1 MQVFIKYIL
10 KSILEKKVR
19 LVLLLSASMISV
31 ALLVGALSAYDTL
44 QELLK
49 KQLKEVYGDYNVEIN
64 VSDEA
69 EQYFFKSDLLDDVK
83 AQKKLEM
90 VNTTAS
96 YEEDCMVTFIGTNI
110 YEVNKMPNFILLE
123 GDNKSIQDK
132 GLIISE
138 NTANR
143 FNLKLNDKIELDILD
158 TKKEFAIVGI
168 CTNTGLMS
176 RDTSKS
182 FTVIGD
188 IEAITEIYGV
198 ESDVCSSALLE
209 VDYGSLT
216 PGEWVKQFNNE
227 KKDDELM
234 AKITTDEMGV
244 NAQLDWLKVPL
255 VCMIVI
261 ILIMTIFIM
270 VSTFKLIIIERLPIF
285 GTFLSQGCSYVML
298 KGLLYTESLMY
309 GMASGMLGCGLGIVV
324 QKIIADAA
332 NPLKQY
338 GIKAEVTLEP
348 LYLIAGLSTAM
359 IVALVSTGISL
370 KSLKKHQV
378 KDIILNN
385 NTGSKESS
393 KGSIMGII
401 FLGIVA
407 VLYCVNR
414 RIDNVGAIPALILFF
429 AGIICLE
436 SRMIEIVITG
446 IEKIFEKN
454 FVAGKLALR
463 NIKTSALLKSTI
475 LLMTVC
481 LIAIT
486 MMISVGDAIINSI
499 NDAYSKM
506 NYEINVIMDSKNQQY
521 VETILEKYKEEKRID
536 KIVSTISFTGH
547 LDGDASKILTMVA
560 VEPEEYYNFET
571 YMYYSDKKQQLDEV
585 GKKEGIILAKQVA
598 NNYAIEIGD
607 TVNITYGNKE
617 VRLEVL
623 SILDARMFSDGNY
636 NIISQDTAKKLF
648 GLNYATEY
656 YLSTKGNVKVLMQ
669 DLGSDLKGMGTL
681 LYSKDELIQ
690 LQKDNISMLTDVLE
704 LITFLTILIGAIS
717 SFSNVAINCIQRRKE
732 LAVLRTVGMTDAK
745 CTYMLILEGIS
756 QAIFSLSFAMLS
768 TIIINKLFVG
778 IFEFMEM
785 DLRMKFPME
794 KIPMLCIGVFGLVM
808 LLSVMTVLKSKR
820 LNVIHEIKYE

>member
-1 MQVFIKYIL
+1 MQVFVNYIL
-10 KSILEKKVR
+10 KSILEKKMR
-19 LVLLLSASMISV
+19 LVLLLGASMISV

-49 KQLKEVYGDYNVEIN
+49 KQMQGVYAEYNVEIN

-69 EQYFFKSDLLDDVK
+69 EHYFFKADLLDDVK

-90 VNTTAS
+90 VNSTAS
-96 YEEDCMVTFIGTNI
+96 YEEDCIVTFIGTNT
-110 YEVNKMPNFILLE
+110 YELNEMPNFILLE
-123 GDNKSIQDK
+123 GSINLIQDK
-132 GLIISE
+132 GIIISE
-138 NTANR
+138 STANK
-143 FNLKLNDKIELDILD
+143 FNLRLNDKIELDILN
-158 TKKEFAIVGI
+158 TTKEFVIVGI

-182 FTVIGD
+182 FAVIGN

-198 ESDVCSSALLE
+198 ASNVCSSVLLE
-209 VDYGSLT
+209 VDYGLLT

-244 NAQLDWLKVPL
+244 NAQLDWLKIPL
-255 VCMIVI
+255 ACMIGI

-270 VSTFKLIIIERLPIF
+270 ASTFKLIIIERLPVF
-285 GTFLSQGCSYVML
+285 GTFLSQGCSYVIL
-298 KGLLYTESLMY
+298 HGLLYVESLVY
-309 GMASGMLGCGLGIVV
+309 GIASGFLGCGLGVVV

-370 KSLKKHQV
+370 RTLKIYQV
-378 KDIILNN
+378 KDIILNSN
-385 NTGSKESS
+385 ASSKESS
-393 KGSIMGII
+393 KGSIVGLI
-401 FLGIVA
+401 FLGIVTI
-407 VLYCVNR
+407 LCCVNR
-414 RIDNVGAIPALILFF
+414 WIDNVGAIPALIMFF

-436 SRMIEIVITG
+436 SKMIESIITG

-486 MMISVGDAIINSI
+486 MMTSVGDAIINSI

-506 NYEINVIMDSKNQQY
+506 NYQINVIMDSKNQQY
-521 VETILEKYKEEKRID
+521 VEAILEEYKEKKRID

-547 LDGDASKILTMVA
+547 LDGDASKILTIVA
-560 VEPEEYYNFET
+560 VEPEDYNNFET

-585 GKKEGIILAKQVA
+585 GRKEGIILAKQVA
-598 NNYAIEIGD
+598 SNYAIEIGD
-607 TVNITYGNKE
+607 TISIQYGNKE
-617 VRLEVL
+617 ARLEVL
-623 SILDARMFSDGNY
+623 SIIDARMFSDGNY
-636 NIISQDTAKKLF
+636 NIISQDTGKKLF

-656 YLSTKGNVKVLMQ
+656 YLSTKDNIEVLMQ
-669 DLGSDLKGMGTL
+669 DLVSDLKGMGTL
-681 LYSKDELIQ
+681 LYSKDELTQ

-732 LAVLRTVGMTDAK
+732 LAVLRTIGMTDKK
-745 CTYMLILEGIS
+745 CTYMLFLEGII
-756 QAIFSLSFAMLS
+756 QAIFSFLFAMLS

-778 IFEFMEM
+778 IFEFMGM
-785 DLRMKFPME
+785 DLRMKFPIE

-808 LLSVMTVLKSKR
+808 LLSVMTILKSKR